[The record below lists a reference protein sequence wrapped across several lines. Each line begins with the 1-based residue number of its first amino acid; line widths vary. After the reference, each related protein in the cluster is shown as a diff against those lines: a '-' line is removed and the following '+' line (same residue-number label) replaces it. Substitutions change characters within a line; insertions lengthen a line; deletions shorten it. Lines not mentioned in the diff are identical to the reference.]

1 MGRYYNTSTGREG
14 KFMFATQES
23 TDPDYMGMHENQ
35 NYLDYYADEDDVE
48 TIKAKL
54 DEQYDLLGLP
64 KEKRLYR
71 LPKAELANEWKA
83 QDKWEKENLHD
94 LIFES
99 FHKKDMEEAHKK
111 YGDKAVHWA
120 SDKGDDYTDFERNPG
135 LALALARVRLGLT
148 ILTDIEE
155 DGCCELRAEL

>member
-1 MGRYYNTSTGREG
+1 
-14 KFMFATQES
+14 MFATQKS

-71 LPKAELANEWKA
+71 LPKAELANEWEEM
-83 QDKWEKENLHD
+83 DKWEKENLHD
-94 LIFES
+94 LIFET
-99 FHKKDMEEAHKK
+99 FHKDDMEEAHEK
-111 YGDKAVHWA
+111 YGDKATHWA
-120 SDKGDDYTDFERNPG
+120 SNKGGEYTDFERNPG
-135 LALALARVRLGLT
+135 FALALARVRLALT

-155 DGCCELRAEL
+155 EGRCELTAEL